1 MGIRTCPSQ
10 RKVQHAM
17 AAAMK
22 AMKAMKVMKKKK
34 VSVIAKGPRSKA
46 SVFAGYKVKT
56 QSGLT
61 QAALTQNRRGKIVS
75 KKAQAAGKKAYKNV
89 SGWTKAVREAR
100 KTLALTGF
108 VAVNGKT
115 AQGKAL
121 YPKAKAIYNQ

>member
-1 MGIRTCPSQ
+1 M
-10 RKVQHAM
+10 
-17 AAAMK
+17 
-22 AMKAMKVMKKKK
+22 
-34 VSVIAKGPRSKA
+34 
-46 SVFAGYKVKT
+46 
-56 QSGLT
+56 
-61 QAALTQNRRGKIVS
+61 TQNRRGKIVS

-121 YPKAKAIYNQ
+121 YAKAKAIYNQ